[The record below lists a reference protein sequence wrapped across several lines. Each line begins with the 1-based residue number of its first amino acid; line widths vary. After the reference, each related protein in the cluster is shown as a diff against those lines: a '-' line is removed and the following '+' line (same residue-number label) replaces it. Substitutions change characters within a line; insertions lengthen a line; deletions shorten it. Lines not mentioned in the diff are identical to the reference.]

1 MSYKDYPHLF
11 SPLKIGSTVY
21 RNRIF
26 SSPTGHPDVT
36 LDGEFTEDAIAIY
49 ERKAIGGCASITL
62 GEAIVDSK
70 YGRRHPYQICLD
82 RPHGIHNL
90 SRLVDT
96 VSNHGAV
103 VSIELQ
109 HSGALAIQAGTPAST
124 TKDTIVSIERQNITE
139 ANKILFPNMEV
150 LPVYGPSDDVIEGI
164 QVREMPEEII
174 YYIIDKFAQAAAYA
188 KRCGF
193 GMVTVHAAHG
203 WLLNQFF
210 APRLNRRTDKWGGSV
225 ENRARFTVEVVDA
238 IHKLCGR
245 DFPVEVRISVYEA
258 HEGGYD
264 MEEGVRFARQLDG
277 HADIIH
283 CSVGCSTNLPDES
296 PVFATTHP
304 SMFKPDGVNVKFAAA
319 VKKAVSKSYV
329 ATVGALSDPAMMEEI
344 IASGKAD
351 IVEMARGLICDPDL
365 PNKALEGREDEIFHC
380 MRCMNC
386 FSSLM
391 SKGHFFCAINP
402 EASREHIYADRRP
415 RAKKQRVLIVGGG
428 IAGMQAALSAVRRGH
443 EVILC
448 EKTDRLGG
456 RILCERGVPFKEKL
470 ADYIERQRRMI
481 ARSAIDL
488 RLNTEVTP
496 AYAEAIGPDVLILA
510 LGSSP
515 IVPGI
520 PGVEGK
526 NVRGA
531 EEVYINPDLAGDTA
545 VILGAG
551 FTGVEL
557 AIYLTM
563 LGKKAIL
570 AEMGPEVQTGGNF
583 LHGMCVNARM
593 DELGVERHF
602 STKAVEIDE
611 AGVWCETPEGR
622 VHFDADSVVYAV
634 GQTPNTEEAFRF
646 TGAARHIHIV
656 GDNLAPRNIAAAT
669 AAAATVANDIGRY

>member
-225 ENRARFTVEVVDA
+225 DNRARFTVEVVDA
-238 IHKLCGR
+238 IHRICGR

-456 RILCERGVPFKEKL
+456 RILCERGVPFKESWPTISN
-470 ADYIERQRRMI
+470 A
-481 ARSAIDL
+481 
-488 RLNTEVTP
+488 
-496 AYAEAIGPDVLILA
+496 
-510 LGSSP
+510 
-515 IVPGI
+515 
-520 PGVEGK
+520 
-526 NVRGA
+526 RGA
-531 EEVYINPDLAGDTA
+531 
-545 VILGAG
+545 
-551 FTGVEL
+551 
-557 AIYLTM
+557 
-563 LGKKAIL
+563 
-570 AEMGPEVQTGGNF
+570 
-583 LHGMCVNARM
+583 
-593 DELGVERHF
+593 
-602 STKAVEIDE
+602 
-611 AGVWCETPEGR
+611 
-622 VHFDADSVVYAV
+622 
-634 GQTPNTEEAFRF
+634 
-646 TGAARHIHIV
+646 
-656 GDNLAPRNIAAAT
+656 
-669 AAAATVANDIGRY
+669 